1 MITDGQVRRL
11 RRLLDAGEFLIVAAG
26 RTGMD
31 EKTARKYRDSQGLP
45 SELAKPRTWRTRED
59 PFEEV
64 WAEVLARLEA
74 EPKLR
79 AFTLLEWL
87 QEKYPG
93 RFPDSQR
100 RTFERRVG
108 AWRAVRGPNREVI
121 FPQVHAAGD
130 LAASDFTNMNSLRI
144 SIGGQLF
151 DHLLYH
157 FTLTYSNWESVSVC
171 FSESFEAFSRGLQDA
186 LWKLGGVPRKHRS
199 DSLSAAVNNLSD
211 DREFHARYRDL
222 MEYYRIVPQR
232 INVRKAHE
240 NGDVESSHG
249 HLKTVIEQA
258 LLLRGSRDF
267 ASREEYEGFLDQL
280 MSKRNASRAPRFDE
294 EQEVLGELPPTRLD
308 YRRQLCGIKVHSSS
322 TIRVKQ
328 NTYSVPSRLIGHEVE
343 VRIDADFIEVLYG
356 DVLIQRMP
364 RLMGTGKH
372 TINYRHVIDSLVRK
386 PGAFENYQYR
396 EDMFPTSHF
405 RMAYDWLCQDRSAR
419 AAAREYLK
427 ILQLAARDSQDAV
440 QDALRLALAKNTP
453 ISAKA
458 IGLAVEQH
466 QQLPAAT
473 EVTVESPDLRD
484 FDSLLQH
491 PDMEV
496 DPYDHEEDNN
506 SQHQDTIPDNEGRR
520 DDPEERRL
528 EEDNPRIDQTVSGSP
543 HADVSGALCEPGGA
557 GPAGVAKSPRVS
569 GGADGSGVPSPAG
582 EQDRSPHGGL
592 PAPDLEDLEQLQLDS
607 TAADRGTPVG
617 KPAGRFLPGSSREPA
632 ALRETRFGQEP
643 LPLRP
648 WGTIGASRPFRAV
661 HDLQLSGSITPGCQT
676 RLAVG

>member
-11 RRLLDAGEFLIVAAG
+11 RRWLDAGEFLVVAAR

-45 SELAKPRTWRTRED
+45 SQRTKRRTWRTRED
-59 PFEEV
+59 PFVEV
-64 WAEVLARLEA
+64 WPEVLARLEA

-79 AFTLLEWL
+79 SFALFGWL
-87 QEKYPG
+87 QEKYEG
-93 RFPDSQR
+93 RFPDYQR
-100 RTFERRVG
+100 RTFERRVQ
-108 AWRAVRGPNREVI
+108 AWRATRGPNREVM
-121 FPQVHAAGD
+121 FPQVHFPGD
-130 LAASDFTNMNSLRI
+130 LGASDFTHMGALGI
-144 SIGGQLF
+144 TIGRQPF
-151 DHLLYH
+151 EHLLYH
-157 FTLTYSNWESVSVC
+157 FTLTYSNWESVSIC

-211 DREFHARYRDL
+211 DHDFQARYRDL
-222 MEYYRIVPQR
+222 MEYYRIAPQR

-249 HLKTVIEQA
+249 HLKTAVEQA

-267 ASREEYEGFLDQL
+267 ATREEYANFLEEL
-280 MSKRNASRAPRFDE
+280 MGKRNAGRFSQFE
-294 EQEVLGELPPTRLD
+294 EERGVLGELPPAKLDCRTRIG
-308 YRRQLCGIKVHSSS
+308 GIRVHTKS
-322 TIRVKQ
+322 TIQVKR
-328 NTYSVPSRLIGHEVE
+328 NTYSVPSRLIGEKVD
-343 VRIDADFIEVLYG
+343 VRIDADFIEVWYG
-356 DVLIQRMP
+356 DVLIQQMP
-364 RLMGTGKH
+364 RLIGAGRH
-372 TINYRHVIDSLVRK
+372 AINYRHLIDSLVRK

-405 RMAYDWLCQDRSAR
+405 RMAYDWLCHDRSAR

-427 ILQLAARDSQDAV
+427 ILELAALDSQDAV
-440 QDALRLALAKNTP
+440 QDALRLALAGNAP

-458 IGLAVEQH
+458 IRLAVEQH

-496 DPYDHEEDNN
+496 DPYGHEEDNN
-506 SQHQDTIPDNEGRR
+506 SQYEDTIHDNEGRR
-520 DDPEERRL
+520 DEPEERRL

-557 GPAGVAKSPRVS
+557 GSAGVVKSPRVP

-617 KPAGRFLPGSSREPA
+617 KPAGRVLPGSSREPA

-648 WGTIGASRPFRAV
+648 WGTIGSSWPLRAV
-661 HDLQLSGSITPGCQT
+661 HNLQLSGSIAPDCQT
-676 RLAVG
+676 RLTVG